1 MPVKVVLVSYLE
13 SSKTFKIP
21 GDQDGSELEYLTE
34 EFMKAFSFESNVNLK
49 VSFQR
54 FSPEWDQYVDLEE
67 EDKLRNKDKL
77 KAIVIPSLRD
87 AAPSVTSSERTEVS
101 QILRWLT
108 LHSQDVKMLDVV
120 SDVSCC
126 VLC

>member
-21 GDQDGSELEYLTE
+21 GDQDGRELEYLTE

-120 SDVSCC
+120 SDVRCC